1 MSTKQPQVP
10 RVPRVLQIEAIK
22 LKWWF
27 ISPIFKYFCG
37 DVANSN
43 EYLYGLKVDAVR
55 ANPAKTQWK
64 IKVGEKIYLVDKSD
78 MDSYFVKNHLEKTL
92 DYLNNFK
99 PA

>member
-1 MSTKQPQVP
+1 MSTKSQVLQVP
-10 RVPRVLQIEAIK
+10 KVEALRINY
-22 LKWWF
+22 WF
-27 ISPIFKYFCG
+27 ISPIFKYLCG
-37 DVANSN
+37 DLVDSN
-43 EYLYGLKVDAVR
+43 EYLYGLKIDAVR

-64 IKVGEKIYLVDKSD
+64 LKVGETIYLVDKAK